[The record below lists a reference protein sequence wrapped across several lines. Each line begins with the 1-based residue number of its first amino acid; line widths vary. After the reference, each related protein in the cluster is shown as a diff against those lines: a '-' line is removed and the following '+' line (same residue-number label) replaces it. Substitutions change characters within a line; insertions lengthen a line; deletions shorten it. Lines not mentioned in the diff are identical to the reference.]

1 MRIEVISNKRKDG
14 KYKVKTFFKGAP
26 NMFGGFD
33 HGQCFTTLKTEAQI
47 IDLINRGGFED
58 GINIEQFQTTTT
70 KGEVEL

>member
-1 MRIEVISNKRKDG
+1 MKIEVISKQRKDG

-33 HGQCFTTLKTEAQI
+33 HGKCFTTLKTAEQI
-47 IDLINRGGFED
+47 IDLINYCSFES

-70 KGEVEL
+70 TTEV

>member
-1 MRIEVISNKRKDG
+1 MKIEVISKQRKDG

-33 HGQCFTTLKTEAQI
+33 HGQCFTTLKTAEQI
-47 IDLINRGGFED
+47 IDLINYCSFES

-70 KGEVEL
+70 TTEV

>member
-1 MRIEVISNKRKDG
+1 MKIEVISKQRKDG

-33 HGQCFTTLKTEAQI
+33 HGQCFTTLKTAEQI
-47 IDLINRGGFED
+47 IDLINYCSFES

-70 KGEVEL
+70 TEV